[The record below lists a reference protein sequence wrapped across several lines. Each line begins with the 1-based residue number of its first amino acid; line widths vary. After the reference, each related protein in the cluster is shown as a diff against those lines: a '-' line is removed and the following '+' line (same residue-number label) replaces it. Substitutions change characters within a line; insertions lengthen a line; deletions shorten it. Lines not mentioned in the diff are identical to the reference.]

1 MKRIEIYTTPI
12 CLFCREAKNLL
23 MAKNVHY
30 IEIDVS
36 DPIEREKMIQRV
48 KGKTSVP
55 QIFVEGKLI
64 GGCDD
69 IYTLESKGHLDE
81 ILGV

>member
-1 MKRIEIYTTPI
+1 MKKIEIYTTPY
-12 CLFCREAKNLL
+12 CPFCRESKNLL
-23 MAKNVHY
+23 MAKNVRY

-36 DPIEREKMIQRV
+36 ESAEREKMIKRAE
-48 KGKTSVP
+48 GKTSVP

-69 IYTLESKGHLDE
+69 IYALENKGQLDE
-81 ILGV
+81 ILGI